1 MRVLIAAVGS
11 RGDVAPYLGIGERL
25 RQAGHAVT
33 IAAHPSYA
41 PMVRAAGV
49 ETHPMAGDL
58 GVLLDLPERSTPA
71 YQAGRVP
78 RLTTLLREAA
88 RATYDAAAHADLLLV
103 NGSAPFGYDVAE
115 ARGLPSA
122 GLYCQPM
129 TPTAD
134 FPPIVLHSARSWG
147 RTGNRLLGSLG
158 VRAMIPFHLA
168 TTELR
173 RDLGLP
179 RRSVRRTQARQ
190 AAEGW
195 PILHGHSPAVL
206 PRPADWRPGLDVVGY
221 WWPPATAGEPA
232 DELTAFLAGGPP
244 PVFVGFGS
252 MAGGHGARLAP
263 LVVAA
268 LRRAGMR
275 GVLQAGRAELGVG
288 TPGGLGPDM
297 LAVGDVPHEWLFP
310 QVAAVVHHA
319 GSGTTAATLRAGVP
333 SVPVPVFA
341 DQPLWSRR
349 LVELG
354 CAPEVI
360 PFRKLDAGRLAE
372 AVRTSVHEPRHR
384 TAVRALQRAVTA
396 DDGTGAVVQLVD
408 RLAAR

>member
-11 RGDVAPYLGIGERL
+11 RGDVAPYTGLGVRL
-25 RQAGHAVT
+25 REAGHAVT

-41 PMVRAAGV
+41 PMVRAAGLGV
-49 ETHPMAGDL
+49 HPMPGDL

-78 RLTTLLREAA
+78 RLTTLLRGAA
-88 RATYDAAAHADLLLV
+88 HAVLDAAAQADVVLV

-115 ARGLPSA
+115 ALGLPSA

-129 TPTAD
+129 TPTGS

-147 RTGNRLLGSLG
+147 RRGNRLLGSLG
-158 VRAMIPFHLA
+158 VRSMIPFHRVTA
-168 TTELR
+168 ELR
-173 RDLGLP
+173 RELGLP
-179 RRSVRRTQARQ
+179 RRSVGGTLAVQ
-190 AAEGW
+190 AAEEW

-221 WWPPATAGEPA
+221 WWPAGTQWEPPA
-232 DELTAFLAGGPP
+232 ELTAFLDAGPP

-252 MAGGHGARLAP
+252 MAGGHGERLAP
-263 LVVAA
+263 LVAAA
-268 LRRAGMR
+268 LREAGVR
-275 GVLQAGRAELGVG
+275 GILQAGRAGLGEHAPDV
-288 TPGGLGPDM
+288 LGPDV
-297 LAVGDVPHEWLFP
+297 LAVGDVPHDWLFP
-310 QVAAVVHHA
+310 RTAAVVHHA
-319 GSGTTAATLRAGVP
+319 GSGTTATTLRAGVP
-333 SVPVPVFA
+333 SVPAPVFA

-360 PFRKLDAGRLAE
+360 PFRKLGAQRLAG
-372 AVRTSVHEPRHR
+372 
-384 TAVRALQRAVTA
+384 AVRAAVEEPRYRAAAQRMSRAVAA
-396 DDGTGAVVQLVD
+396 DDGAAAVLELVE